1 MYLYGSFNADR
12 INFYKNKKNNFT
24 ELFLIE
30 KDMNKEFLVMLLQKD
45 IHELSL
51 LTEGFERMTV
61 FPEPM
66 LRLAKQKA
74 ENIIESLQ
82 SLGKNPENELGEI
95 DYQSFS
101 DDEKI
106 ENNVVTGTDSGHN
119 SFDIPTGQADELLHS
134 QTDDSEIGA
143 FPSDVPDEDMNEIEA
158 IPETLVEQATER
170 NQEVSVNRN
179 DEIIISL
186 NEEFQEEIEVEEI
199 GENEQILAYEETES
213 ASGNNLKETEQTPE
227 ETIREN
233 IHNRLIQNSTTL
245 HESLQKTEISSL
257 GDNLANQKIE
267 DIRQA
272 LNIGD
277 RFRFQRELFGNN
289 GETMN
294 KSIAYLNQ
302 LAKYEE
308 AVSYLRS
315 KFGWSDDNPHA
326 DEFLQIVKRR
336 YL

>member
-1 MYLYGSFNADR
+1 
-12 INFYKNKKNNFT
+12 
-24 ELFLIE
+24 
-30 KDMNKEFLVMLLQKD
+30 MNKEFLVMLLQKD

-51 LTEGFERMTV
+51 LTEGFKRMTV

-82 SLGKNPENELGEI
+82 SLGINPENELGEI

-106 ENNVVTGTDSGHN
+106 ENNDVTGADSGHN

-134 QTDDSEIGA
+134 QTDDSETGA

>member
-82 SLGKNPENELGEI
+82 SLGINPENELGEI

-106 ENNVVTGTDSGHN
+106 ENNDVTGTDSGHN
-119 SFDIPTGQADELLHS
+119 SFNIPTGQDDELLHS

-170 NQEVSVNRN
+170 NQEVSGNRN

-308 AVSYLRS
+308 AVSYLKS

>member
-1 MYLYGSFNADR
+1 
-12 INFYKNKKNNFT
+12 
-24 ELFLIE
+24 
-30 KDMNKEFLVMLLQKD
+30 MNKEFLVKLLQKD

-119 SFDIPTGQADELLHS
+119 SFDIPTGQDDELLHS
-134 QTDDSEIGA
+134 QTDDSETGA
-143 FPSDVPDEDMNEIEA
+143 LPSGVADEDMNEIEA